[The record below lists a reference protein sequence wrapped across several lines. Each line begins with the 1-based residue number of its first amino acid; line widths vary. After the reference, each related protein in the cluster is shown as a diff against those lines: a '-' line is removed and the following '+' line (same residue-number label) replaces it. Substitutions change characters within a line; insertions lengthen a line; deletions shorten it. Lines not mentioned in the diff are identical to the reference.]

1 MWYVDSWVAVGAGGG
16 GGPPTAAEITT
27 ALQGA
32 AADATRIGTEYL
44 PVTMEVDY
52 LEVADSA
59 GTPLPSNV
67 FGRIGNTPYFGSSP
81 LSNGVEA
88 SFALGKISNGSPS
101 RTLLASLPLTATQ
114 LAAVEIF
121 LSFQLIIDHSSSAD
135 EWAVH
140 FDFDGGTDTT
150 TGIELLIRA
159 TGPSN
164 YQFLGHVNTY
174 LTDSDTLF
182 GLTTGLFSPIYN
194 STAGFA
200 VAVGYDDW
208 NDTNIGGGGGESGTA
223 AVGLP
228 NNLNIYLLDKSA
240 ENAESIVITG
250 YAKIVE

>member
-1 MWYVDSWVAVGAGGG
+1 MAKPIETLAGADAVAF
-16 GGPPTAAEITT
+16 AAAVTKS
-27 ALQGA
+27 LQGA
-32 AADATRIGTEYL
+32 AADVTKIGAEYM

-88 SFALGKISNGSPS
+88 SFTLLKTSNGSPS

-114 LAAVEIF
+114 LAATEIF
-121 LSFQLIIDHSSSAD
+121 LSFQLSIDHTSSAD

-159 TGPSN
+159 TGISS
-164 YQFLGHVNTY
+164 YQFLGHVHTY
-174 LTDSDTLF
+174 LTDSDTLV
-182 GLTTGLFSPIYN
+182 GLTIGPSSPVYN

-200 VAVGYDDW
+200 VAAGYDDW
-208 NDTNIGGGGGESGTA
+208 NDANIGGGGAESGTA
-223 AVGLP
+223 AVGLS
-228 NNLNIYLLDKSA
+228 NNLNIYLLDKTA
-240 ENAESIVITG
+240 DNAEGMTIAG
-250 YAKIVE
+250 YAKILE